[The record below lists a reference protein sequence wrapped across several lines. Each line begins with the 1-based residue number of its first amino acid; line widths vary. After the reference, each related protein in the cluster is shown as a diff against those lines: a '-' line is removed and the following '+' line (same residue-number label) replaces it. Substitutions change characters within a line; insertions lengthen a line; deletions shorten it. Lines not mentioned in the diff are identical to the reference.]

1 MGFEAELEKWKT
13 EYFSNFCMTKCVK
26 MCCDM
31 RNVSLYV
38 REVELMRIYDGKID
52 FENLGE
58 LGIKTANVRGIF
70 SIESK
75 DYCRKFDSNTRK
87 CLDYENRP
95 LSCREYPFLV
105 DTDSILIKSGCSLDK
120 GGPEYKRL
128 AEIAGLY
135 GKVIVKRAG

>member
-1 MGFEAELEKWKT
+1 MGFETELEKWKK
-13 EYFSNFCMTKCVK
+13 ECFGNFCMTKCEK

-38 REVELMRIYDGKID
+38 YEVELMRIYDGKID

-58 LGIKTANVRGIF
+58 LGIKSHKVRGVY

-75 DYCRKFDSNTRK
+75 DFCRKFDCATRK

-95 LSCREYPFLV
+95 QSCREYPFLAEA
-105 DTDSILIKSGCSLDK
+105 DALLIKSGCSLTK
-120 GGPEYKRL
+120 GGPEFKKL
-128 AEIAGLY
+128 SKIASIY
-135 GKVIVKRAG
+135 GKVIVKK